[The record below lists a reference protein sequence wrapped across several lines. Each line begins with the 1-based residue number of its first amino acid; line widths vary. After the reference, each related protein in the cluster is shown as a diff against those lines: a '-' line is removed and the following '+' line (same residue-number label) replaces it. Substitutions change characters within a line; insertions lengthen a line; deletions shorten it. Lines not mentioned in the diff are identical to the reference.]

1 MACFN
6 LFELGISGL
15 NQEEA
20 GVGGGGND
28 GPITFK
34 EPDPLESH
42 HHDTTTGTADDSN
55 INSNSTNTLA
65 FGKFDCIMTKYNH
78 PLTHELLDHRGLLCR

>member
-20 GVGGGGND
+20 GAGND
-28 GPITFK
+28 GPIALK

-42 HHDTTTGTADDSN
+42 HHHDTTTTGTADDSSN

-65 FGKFDCIMTKYNH
+65 FGKFDCIMTTYH
-78 PLTHELLDHRGLLCR
+78 PQLT